1 MSPLLPHHHPAERP
15 SLPIL
20 FAALLLLT
28 TLTGCSA
35 FNGTRAENLLGRETN
50 LIKFSYRAAEEL
62 IKTAYPPLM
71 PQNPQMPILT
81 TTFVDNNDL
90 QQTSQFGRILQEH
103 MSSRFV
109 QLGYTVREVK
119 LAKSMEIKEFSGETI
134 LSRDLKKLTG
144 SQKAQAILV
153 GTISYANRTMYISTR
168 LINPNDS
175 SVVASSDYR
184 MIMDDHILA
193 MFGLQRGDD
202 ADGIAEP
209 DQPWMNKFF

>member
-1 MSPLLPHHHPAERP
+1 MPLRLPHSYPAP
-15 SLPIL
+15 QPAYTTIL
-20 FAALLLLT
+20 ACLILLAALA
-28 TLTGCSA
+28 GCSA

-50 LIKFSYRAAEEL
+50 LIKFSYRAAEQLVE
-62 IKTAYPPLM
+62 TSYPPLM
-71 PQNPQMPILT
+71 PLNPEMPILT

-109 QLGYTVREVK
+109 QLGYTIREVK
-119 LAKSMEIKEFSGETI
+119 LAKSMEIKELSGETI
-134 LSRDLKKLTG
+134 LSRDLQKLTA

-168 LINPNDS
+168 LINPHDS
-175 SVVASSDYR
+175 TVLASADYR

-193 MFGLQRGDD
+193 MFGLQRAED

-209 DQPWMNKFF
+209 NQPWLNRFF